1 MQLEHKTRKIL
12 LCGSGEETSEVN
24 NSSDV
29 LERTLLHVLHVILF
43 FHMSSNTFFRSVVM
57 GACAE
62 FLLGRVSGVTRNN
75 ITQHS
80 LSLLTFRRAA
90 DANGKVNRWWGGRRG
105 GGQD

>member
-1 MQLEHKTRKIL
+1 M

-24 NSSDV
+24 NSSDI

-75 ITQHS
+75 IGHLG
-80 LSLLTFRRAA
+80 LSLLTFCQAVE
-90 DANGKVNRWWGGRRG
+90 ANGKVTRWGGNG
-105 GGQD
+105 